1 MTDTALTLEPLLRPT
16 RMAMVGAS
24 DKNLFSRR
32 AFAQHQRLSTSP
44 IPIVNPRSPEVHGT
58 STVASCLDIPGG
70 IDFALLLTPQSA
82 TIDALRDAAA
92 AGARAAAVMGQGWAE
107 EGADGRAR
115 QAELVSVA
123 EDAGIT
129 LLGPNH
135 LGFANLWDR
144 VSACALGLDLPTDPG
159 SFALVSQSGAVGSSL
174 VGYAARHDVRFSF
187 VVTTG
192 NESMVSVSDVVDY
205 LVDDDHTRAIG
216 VFAETIRHPQT
227 FLAAARRAADAGKA
241 IVMLKAGSSELAAQ
255 TAQAHT
261 GALVGDDRVIDA
273 VLKQSGVIRVRS
285 LEDLITVGNLCAQT
299 GALERT
305 GVGILSVSGGAC
317 DLIADRGQEV
327 GLELPALSPEIEA
340 GLAELLPPYGHPQ
353 NPLDVTGG
361 ALSDPEVWRRGIE
374 LMAQQPEIGLIG
386 VVTSLPKGGEPQRDA
401 TFHAVGEALRSTG
414 LQGAIFPQIDQEQSE
429 YIRTVKDESGVTN
442 VLPSVDRFT
451 VAAAALGRWSRW
463 LQERS
468 TPEAARSIDVGV
480 PLSAGSVL
488 SEHDA
493 RRLVEPSGIP
503 FVPAELV
510 TTPADAVAAAARF
523 GGPVVLKL
531 CSASVAHKTEL
542 GGVILDVM
550 GAAAVEAAFATLA
563 SRAAAA
569 EVELQGILVSPMR
582 GAGLELLVGVTRDAD
597 WGLVLAVAIGGAFV
611 ELLDDSALRLL
622 PVSRDE
628 VKTMLTELRAA
639 RLFGGFRGS
648 PAIDLDAVTD
658 AVLAV
663 ADAAVALGSE
673 LQALEVNPLLLSAD
687 RVEALDVLV
696 TARPSD

>member
-1 MTDTALTLEPLLRPT
+1 MTVTPKPRLRFAPSPTGYLHIGGARTALW
-16 RMAMVGAS
+16 
-24 DKNLFSRR
+24 NWLF
-32 AFAQHQRLSTSP
+32 
-44 IPIVNPRSPEVHGT
+44 
-58 STVASCLDIPGG
+58 
-70 IDFALLLTPQSA
+70 
-82 TIDALRDAAA
+82 
-92 AGARAAAVMGQGWAE
+92 
-107 EGADGRAR
+107 
-115 QAELVSVA
+115 
-123 EDAGIT
+123 
-129 LLGPNH
+129 
-135 LGFANLWDR
+135 
-144 VSACALGLDLPTDPG
+144 
-159 SFALVSQSGAVGSSL
+159 
-174 VGYAARHDVRFSF
+174 
-187 VVTTG
+187 
-192 NESMVSVSDVVDY
+192 
-205 LVDDDHTRAIG
+205 
-216 VFAETIRHPQT
+216 
-227 FLAAARRAADAGKA
+227 ARRLG
-241 IVMLKAGSSELAAQ
+241 G
-255 TAQAHT
+255 TF
-261 GALVGDDRVIDA
+261 
-273 VLKQSGVIRVRS
+273 VLRI
-285 LEDLITVGNLCAQT
+285 EDT
-299 GALERT
+299 
-305 GVGILSVSGGAC
+305 
-317 DLIADRGQEV
+317 D
-327 GLELPALSPEIEA
+327 
-340 GLAELLPPYGHPQ
+340 
-353 NPLDVTGG
+353 
-361 ALSDPEVWRRGIE
+361 
-374 LMAQQPEIGLIG
+374 
-386 VVTSLPKGGEPQRDA
+386 
-401 TFHAVGEALRSTG
+401 
-414 LQGAIFPQIDQEQSE
+414 
-429 YIRTVKDESGVTN
+429 
-442 VLPSVDRFT
+442 
-451 VAAAALGRWSRW
+451 
-463 LQERS
+463 QERS

-503 FVPAELV
+503 FVPVELV